1 MSLERIS
8 EYGNIKINENIF
20 ARIILDAV
28 AKTNGRFMPAT
39 EKGKIPGGL
48 DNRVSVGELLPH
60 IKISETEEEYRLD
73 FYIVM
78 SFGSSI
84 RENCKIVLDYVEKEM
99 HSMFPDKGGRIL
111 LKIVGV
117 KSKRIAARSIEVVRK
132 YEP

>member
-48 DNRVSVGELLPH
+48 DNRVSGGELLPH

>member
-1 MSLERIS
+1 MSLERKS
-8 EYGNIKINENIF
+8 EYGNIKINDNIF

-28 AKTNGRFMPAT
+28 ARTEGRFICAT

-60 IKISETEEEYRLD
+60 IKIIETEEEYQLN
-73 FYIVM
+73 FFIVM
-78 SFGSSI
+78 TFGSSI
-84 RENCKIVLDYVEKEM
+84 RENCKIVLDYIEKEM
-99 HSMFPDKGGRIL
+99 HAMLPDKGGRIL

-117 KSKRIAARSIEVVRK
+117 KSKRVAARSIEVVRK